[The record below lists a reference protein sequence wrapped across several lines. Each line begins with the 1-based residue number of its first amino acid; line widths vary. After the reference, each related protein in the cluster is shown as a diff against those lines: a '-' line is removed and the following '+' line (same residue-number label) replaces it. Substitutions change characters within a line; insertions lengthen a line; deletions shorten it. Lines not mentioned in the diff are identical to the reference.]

1 MSNLATP
8 LLYRGITIST
18 VPQLKAFLHTM
29 EQRSR
34 SAQPLSHHVR
44 EFEVASEDD
53 L

>member
-8 LLYRGITIST
+8 LFYRSITLST
-18 VPQLKAFLHTM
+18 VPQLKAFRHTM
-29 EQRSR
+29 DQ
-34 SAQPLSHHVR
+34 AQPLSHHVR